1 MAINILSTK
10 ILSRSQKA
18 ILTDARMNVEEYDAI
33 KIELL
38 DREID
43 HSYKNIIFT
52 SQNTVKAF
60 LKSIE
65 RHPADTEKEQ
75 EYFTPIPEIK
85 AYCVGEK
92 TRALLEQ
99 NGIQVFESTHYGA
112 ELAKILVDKYRRE
125 SFLFL
130 CGDKRLTAIP
140 AQFQQY
146 AIPYKEQIVYR
157 NSPNIQSYAPDYNGI
172 LFFSPSGI
180 KSFMVRNRLK
190 NSLSFCIG
198 TTTAAEA
205 QKHTQNIIIANKP
218 TIESVL
224 EKVVEHFKTKIN

>member
-10 ILSRSQKA
+10 ILSHAQKA
-18 ILTDARMNVEEYDAI
+18 ILTDARLTVEEYDAI
-33 KIELL
+33 NIEIF

-65 RHPADTEKEQ
+65 KSAPNIEQ
-75 EYFTPIPEIK
+75 KPFIPISEIR

-99 NGIQVFESTHYGA
+99 NGVQVLESTHYGA
-112 ELAKILVDKYRRE
+112 ELAKILVNKYRDE
-125 SFLFL
+125 PFLFL
-130 CGDKRLTAIP
+130 CGDKRLAEIP
-140 AQFQQY
+140 SQFQRHM
-146 AIPYKEQIVYR
+146 IKYKEQVVYG
-157 NSPNIQSYAPDYNGI
+157 NSPNPQSYTSDFNGI
-172 LFFSPSGI
+172 LFFSPTGI
-180 KSFMVRNRLK
+180 QSFVVKSQLK
-190 NSLSFCIG
+190 NHLSFCIG

-205 QKHTQNIIIANKP
+205 QKYTQNIVIANKP
-218 TIESVL
+218 TVESVL
-224 EKVVEHFKTKIN
+224 EKVVEYFKMKIN

>member
-10 ILSRSQKA
+10 ILSHAQKT
-18 ILTDARMNVEEYDAI
+18 ILTDAQLSVEEYDAI
-33 KIELL
+33 KIELF

-60 LKSIE
+60 LKSIGKS
-65 RHPADTEKEQ
+65 TSNKEQ
-75 EYFTPIPEIK
+75 EPFTPISEIR

-99 NGIQVFESTHYGA
+99 NGIQVLESTHYGA
-112 ELAKILVDKYRRE
+112 ELATILVDKYQKE

-130 CGDKRLTAIP
+130 CGDKRLAEIP
-140 AQFQQY
+140 SQFKRHM
-146 AIPYKEQIVYR
+146 IKFKEQVVYG
-157 NSPNIQSYAPDYNGI
+157 NSPNPQNYTSDFNGI
-172 LFFSPSGI
+172 LFFSPTGI
-180 KSFMVRNRLK
+180 QSFVMKNQLK
-190 NSLSFCIG
+190 DGLSFCIG

-205 QKHTQNIIIANKP
+205 QKYTQNIVIANKP
-218 TIESVL
+218 TVESVL
-224 EKVVEHFKTKIN
+224 EKVVEYFKTKIN

>member
-10 ILSRSQKA
+10 ILNSAQKA
-18 ILTDARMNVEEYDAI
+18 ILTDAGLKVEEYDAI
-33 KIELL
+33 KIEIL

-52 SQNTVKAF
+52 SQNTVHAF
-60 LKSIE
+60 FKSME
-65 RHPADTEKEQ
+65 KHPVDTEKERKH
-75 EYFTPIPEIK
+75 FTPISEIR

-99 NGIQVFESTHYGA
+99 NGIRVLESTHYGA
-112 ELAKILVDKYRRE
+112 ELAKILVDRYRAE

-140 AQFQQY
+140 AQLRQY
-146 AIPYKEQIVYR
+146 AVPFREQIVYR
-157 NSPNIQSYAPDYNGI
+157 NTPNIQVYTSDFNGI
-172 LFFSPSGI
+172 LFFSPTGI
-180 KSFMVRNRLK
+180 KSFAAKNRIK
-190 NSLSFCIG
+190 DSLSFCIG
-198 TTTAAEA
+198 TTTEAEA
-205 QKHTQNIIIANKP
+205 QKHTRNILIANKP
-218 TIESVL
+218 TVESVL